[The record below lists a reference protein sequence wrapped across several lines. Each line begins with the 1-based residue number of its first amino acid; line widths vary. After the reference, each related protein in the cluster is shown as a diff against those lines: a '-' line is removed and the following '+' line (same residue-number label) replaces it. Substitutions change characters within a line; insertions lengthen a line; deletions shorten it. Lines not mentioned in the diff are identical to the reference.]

1 MRRSL
6 TSLAKALL
14 IVLFASA
21 LSGCSLL
28 TAILESG
35 DDGITFGTGT
45 FDEGITQEKTVFSP
59 DDDILFEAYTNNA
72 FKTTSLHF
80 ILLKDELD
88 SEWIYDEWDLTVDPT
103 WNTLL
108 YEFHLVDEYGEL
120 EQGDYILRMFNSDS
134 ELMTEGTFTVS

>member
-6 TSLAKALL
+6 TSLTKALL

-21 LSGCSLL
+21 LSGCNVL
-28 TAILESG
+28 TAILESE
-35 DDGITFGTGT
+35 DEGIIFGTGT
-45 FDEGITQEKTVFSP
+45 FDDGITQEKTDFSP
-59 DDDILFEAYTNNA
+59 DEDILFEASTSNA

-80 ILLKDELD
+80 ILLKDESN

-134 ELMTEGTFTVS
+134 ELMTEGTFTVL